1 MEGARTRGLC
11 QWETKLVMHFR
22 PFLVPIPGIDTILT
36 QASIHTS
43 IVKRVSI
50 GNVKDNHIT
59 LRTREL
65 FSSEHIAVHGS
76 ITNVELQCNRGYS
89 SPLLNPKHELYLLAV
104 WNHPELTSTLTLDSK
119 LILWAESV

>member
-59 LRTREL
+59 LRACELLTR
-65 FSSEHIAVHGS
+65 EHIAVHGS
-76 ITNVELQCNRGYS
+76 VTNVELQCNRGYMS
-89 SPLLNPKHELYLLAV
+89 SLMYGKFCILIVPLGSLVSSRLRQHT
-104 WNHPELTSTLTLDSK
+104 HTGQ
-119 LILWAESV
+119 